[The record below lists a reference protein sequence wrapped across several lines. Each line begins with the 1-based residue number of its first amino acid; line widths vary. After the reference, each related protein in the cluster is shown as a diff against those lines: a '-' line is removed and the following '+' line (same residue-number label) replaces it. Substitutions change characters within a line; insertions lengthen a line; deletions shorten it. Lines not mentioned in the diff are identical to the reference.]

1 MIHILV
7 VDDDRQLTQSVCSY
21 LNDCGYQTKGV
32 LSAEAAYEAMYGDI
46 YNLIISDIMMPGTD
60 GFELLYSI
68 ALIFLLHGQ
77 SLY

>member
-32 LSAEAAYEAMYGDI
+32 LSAEAAY
-46 YNLIISDIMMPGTD
+46 
-60 GFELLYSI
+60 
-68 ALIFLLHGQ
+68 
-77 SLY
+77 